1 MILGRTDFSILE
13 KRFLIDL
20 QYCTSILGVV
30 YSDIC
35 SLKPIM
41 VCISEVLK
49 AFLQN
54 ACLMVIIYGS
64 LSLSQN
70 VL

>member
-13 KRFLIDL
+13 NWFLIDL
-20 QYCTSILGVV
+20 RYCTIILDVV

-41 VCISEVLK
+41 VFISEVLK